1 MPAASFLLP
10 LLARLLH
17 LIPSLLGLLPV
28 LLRTPPPAS
37 GFFPF
42 APPLTPLVPRLPPL
56 VPRLPP
62 FAPRLPPLA
71 LRRLAF
77 VVSLS
82 NHTRLR
88 RRTGHRPP
96 ASCLAPATPG
106 PARIHS
112 SCPDSPQTTPK
123 SAPPQHPSY
132 PRTRVSTPTT
142 VTPQTTPKYAPPRPP
157 RHSGVFSRNPV
168 FVPRRTSGGPKN
180 APRQPKS
187 FLEKTLT
194 ARESAR
200 SAPRTAP
207 GLALETGRS
216 AHCHI
221 ASPR

>member
-42 APPLTPLVPRLPPL
+42 APPLTPLVPRLPP
-56 VPRLPP
+56 
-62 FAPRLPPLA
+62 FA
-71 LRRLAF
+71 LRRLAFVVSRLAF

-112 SCPDSPQTTPK
+112 SCPDSPETTPK

-132 PRTRVSTPTT
+132 PRTRASTPTT
-142 VTPQTTPKYAPPRPP
+142 VTPQTTPKY
-157 RHSGVFSRNPV
+157 
-168 FVPRRTSGGPKN
+168 

-194 ARESAR
+194 AREGAH

-207 GLALETGRS
+207 GLATETGRS
-216 AHCHI
+216 AHCQI